1 MGSDP
6 APFFTHLFL
15 FYYEWQYVKNLKKN
29 NIISAQTF
37 CHTFIFTDDPITINF
52 TITSNFREN
61 IGNIYPVGLEF
72 KKIRVQ
78 IS

>member
-15 FYYEWQYVKNLKKN
+15 FYYEWQHVKNLKKN

-37 CHTFIFTDDPITINF
+37 CHTFIFTDDHITINNG
-52 TITSNFREN
+52 NFREN
-61 IGNIYPVGLEF
+61 IGNIYPVELEF
-72 KKIRVQ
+72 KKIKV
-78 IS
+78 